1 MSSKKGVNTT
11 SRLPGRPV
19 NYIIEWFSPIYI
31 LFELLPEDN
40 EIVILDTGT
49 TSENTVIEDA

>member
-1 MSSKKGVNTT
+1 MVFT
-11 SRLPGRPV
+11 
-19 NYIIEWFSPIYI
+19 YYI